1 MTKKR
6 GGVYAMSDL
15 LSVLSDRFAR
25 WRARRYWTAERQLE
39 NLRTMVQGDSQWLA
53 HDPVADAMTTRYL
66 AALAPDW
73 YSKVHASH
81 GDFRREIGLEPASQ
95 MAHLKSIN
103 RRALEEDG
111 DLTGVPGPLPEH
123 GWD

>member
-1 MTKKR
+1 MTDKTE
-6 GGVYAMSDL
+6 GVSALSDV
-15 LSVLSDRFAR
+15 LSALSDRLAR
-25 WRARRYWTAERQLE
+25 WKARRYWTAERQLE
-39 NLRTMVQGDSQWLA
+39 NLRTMVQGDNQWLA
-53 HDPVADAMTTRYL
+53 HDPIADAMTTRYL

-95 MAHLKSIN
+95 VAHLKSFN
-103 RRALEEDG
+103 WRSLEEDG
-111 DLTGVPGPLPEH
+111 DLTGVPGPLPER